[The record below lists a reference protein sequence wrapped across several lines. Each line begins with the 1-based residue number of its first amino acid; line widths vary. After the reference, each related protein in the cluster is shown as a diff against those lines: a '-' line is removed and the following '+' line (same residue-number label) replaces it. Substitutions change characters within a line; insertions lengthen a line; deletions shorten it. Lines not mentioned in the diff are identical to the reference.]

1 MILKPRRAA
10 EDVQRK
16 EKMTKGSFPGGY
28 HITSQRHTIKTQNP
42 ANRTSNVAVFA
53 PVGADRADIA
63 NAVHRGDLFMKLKRM
78 RGFIETYEYNADGNW
93 LGYTPDESSVRDR
106 QLWH

>member
-1 MILKPRRAA
+1 MSRDTR
-10 EDVQRK
+10 
-16 EKMTKGSFPGGY
+16 GGRMDTGDSQKAVSQEA
-28 HITSQRHTIKTQNP
+28 ITSQHAKAHHKNST
-42 ANRTSNVAVFA
+42 
-53 PVGADRADIA
+53 DRADIA

>member
-16 EKMTKGSFPGGY
+16 EKMTKGSLPGGY

-53 PVGADRADIA
+53 PDGSA
-63 NAVHRGDLFMKLKRM
+63 
-78 RGFIETYEYNADGNW
+78 ETYDYSYDGNW
-93 LGYTPDESSVRDR
+93 LGFLPDESTVQDR